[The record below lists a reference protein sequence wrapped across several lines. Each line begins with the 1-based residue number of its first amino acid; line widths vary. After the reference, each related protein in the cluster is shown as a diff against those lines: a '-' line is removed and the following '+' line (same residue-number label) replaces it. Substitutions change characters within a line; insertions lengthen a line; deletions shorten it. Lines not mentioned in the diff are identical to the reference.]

1 MADITVSADI
11 HAFLQTST
19 DALARTELGV
29 DASGTDN
36 STDVTLAGTGTYI
49 SIAGQVI
56 TVDGIT
62 ESDITD
68 LGTYLTDLTGDALST
83 VSDVTITAIATGEIL
98 KWSGTAWI
106 NNTLAE
112 AGISATSHTHTASD
126 VTDFDTEVGNNTAV
140 AANTAKTGITAQQAS
155 DITANN
161 AKVTYDDA
169 AAVSANTSKVT
180 NATHTG
186 DVTGATVLTIAAGA
200 VDLAMLSATG
210 TASGTTFL
218 RGDNTW
224 ATPAAGG
231 AVDSVNAQT
240 GVVVLDADDISDAA
254 TTNKFATAAELSAI
268 SANTAKTTNATHTGD
283 VTGDGALTVASVA
296 VTGQTLVTA
305 VGTDHVLIADA
316 SDAGSLKKA
325 LISDFASAGG
335 DMAAATYDPA
345 TIGEQL
351 VGLTATQTLTNK
363 TLTSPSLVTPA
374 LGTPSAL
381 VATNATGTAAGLT
394 VGATTGVEAGATAD
408 QTDAEIR
415 TAVEA
420 ATDSNVFTDADHTN
434 LNNQSG
440 TNTGDQTN
448 ITGNAATVT
457 TNANLTGHITST
469 GNAAIL
475 GSFTAAQLSTAL
487 SDASISGTNT
497 GDQTLPTDFD
507 PAGTDNSTNVTL
519 AGTGTYLSIA
529 GQAITVDPIT
539 ESDISDLGTYS
550 TATGVENNADVTDA
564 TNVTAAGALMDSEL
578 TSIADVKALNQS
590 VVSGAT
596 PTFTGTN
603 ISGTAASLTVG
614 ATTGVEAGAD
624 VTDATNVTAAGALMD
639 SEVTNLAQVKA
650 FSSADYATAA
660 QGTTA
665 DAALPKVGGAMT
677 GAITTNSTFDGRDV
691 ATDGTKL
698 DTITVADITANTAK
712 VSNATH
718 TGDVTGSTALT
729 IAVDAVD
736 IPMLSATGTASSS
749 TFLRG
754 DNTWD
759 TPVVVG
765 SYREVYINAGAMIPR
780 TTSGAASGTAEL
792 ATNDIMVD
800 SMDFDTAAEE
810 GVGFWVTLPS
820 EWDASTVKLKAHWT
834 AASGSGTVKWDFAAR
849 AYADSDAID
858 QALGTEQGSTDTL
871 ITANDMH
878 ISPATAALTIGGTAV
893 AGEPIYF
900 QVARDIATD
909 TLGVDAQLIG
919 VVLQYNESTTA
930 PSIF

>member
-11 HAFLQTST
+11 HAFLQTAS

-29 DASGTDN
+29 DAAGTDN
-36 STDVTLAGTGTYI
+36 STDVTLSGTGTYI

-231 AVDSVNAQT
+231 AVDSVNTQT

-316 SDAGSLKKA
+316 SDAGNLKKA

-335 DMAAATYDPA
+335 DMAASTYDPA

-351 VGLTATQTLTNK
+351 VGLTSTQTLTNK
-363 TLTSPSLVTPA
+363 TLT
-374 LGTPSAL
+374 TPSGI
-381 VATNATGTAAGLT
+381 VTDDVTESTDKNY
-394 VGATTGVEAGATAD
+394 V
-408 QTDAEIR
+408 TDAE
-415 TAVEA
+415 AVIIGN
-420 ATDSNVFTDADHTN
+420 T
-434 LNNQSG
+434 SG
-440 TNTGDQTN
+440 TNTGDE
-448 ITGNAATVT
+448 AAASDTV
-457 TNANLTGHITST
+457 
-469 GNAAIL
+469 
-475 GSFTAAQLSTAL
+475 
-487 SDASISGTNT
+487 SGTVELATIAEVDT
-497 GDQTLPTDFD
+497 GTDTVRAIT
-507 PAGTDNSTNVTL
+507 PAGL
-519 AGTGTYLSIA
+519 AGSALQTK
-529 GQAITVDPIT
+529 VD
-539 ESDISDLGTYS
+539 
-550 TATGVENNADVTDA
+550 GVEALADVTDA
-564 TNVTAAGALMDSEL
+564 TNVNAAGAVMESDF
-578 TSIADVKALNQS
+578 TPAHSIVAQQS
-590 VVSGAT
+590 GTGSPSMVSI
-596 PTFTGTN
+596 GTN
-603 ISGTAASLTVG
+603 ALVG
-614 ATTGVEAGAD
+614 RTTGGGTDIQGLTATEVRTLLNVEDGAD

-650 FSSADYATAA
+650 FDTTDYATAA

-665 DAALPKVGGAMT
+665 DAALPKTGGAMT

-691 ATDGTKL
+691 ATDGSKL

-729 IAVDAVD
+729 IAVGAVD

-754 DNTWD
+754 DNTWG
-759 TPVVVG
+759 TPAGGGSGVALSEDVTQSNTFSVG
-765 SYREVYINAGAMIPR
+765 DVIYHNGTSWLDANANTEA
-780 TTSGAASGTAEL
+780 TAESLGIVEAATGSDFTVILSGKITLTGLTAGTTYFLSDVTPALLTATEPTSIGSISKPVLYAISTTVGYVHNYRGIEIAGSSTTKGQLGITIDGAGSAITTGIKGDLRVPYDCTISNVEVVLDQIGSIVIDVWNDSYANYPAIDGDSITASAPPTVSSATKSRDSTLTGWTL
-792 ATNDIMVD
+792 ALSAGDYLRFNVD
-800 SMDFDTAAEE
+800 S
-810 GVGFWVTLPS
+810 
-820 EWDASTVKLKAHWT
+820 
-834 AASGSGTVKWDFAAR
+834 
-849 AYADSDAID
+849 I
-858 QALGTEQGSTDTL
+858 
-871 ITANDMH
+871 
-878 ISPATAALTIGGTAV
+878 
-893 AGEPIYF
+893 
-900 QVARDIATD
+900 
-909 TLGVDAQLIG
+909 
-919 VVLQYNESTTA
+919 TTA
-930 PSIF
+930 TRATLTLEVTKT